1 MIGGLALRD
10 TFSYSMMVGG
20 GIGLT
25 FLFCSAYSAE
35 KEKEACELMVRMLLF
50 YVFLYDDLIYK
61 RWTEF

>member
-25 FLFCSAYSAE
+25 FLFAPLILQ
-35 KEKEACELMVRMLLF
+35 KKKEACELMVRMLF
-50 YVFLYDDLIYK
+50 MFLYDDLIYK